1 MRKKDKIFTKENFK
15 KVKRR
20 VISIVNNESTG
31 GILLLICT
39 VIAVALATFPVTR
52 GFDAFWDK
60 ELGFVFESKTLTMS
74 LRSWVN
80 NGLMAIFFF
89 TVGLE
94 IKREML
100 VGQLSSFKKSILP
113 VMAALGGMI
122 VPALIYAGFNW
133 NNPETIHGWGIPMAT
148 DIAFALGVLSI
159 MGKRVPVSLKVFLTA
174 LAIIDD
180 LGAIIVLAIFYPSH
194 DIHTTYL
201 IYVVLILAILI
212 IMNKIKVRHSI
223 YYIIPGV
230 IMWYFMYKSGINATI
245 SGVLLAMAI
254 PSKGITRDRAFSVQ
268 LESLLH
274 KFKES
279 EGIEYDIKQSL
290 PKDMPVSTWEGH
302 VLANAEQQHLISSM
316 NREIGRVTPLMHQFE
331 VRLQPIV
338 NFIIMPLF
346 ALTNAGVALDF
357 SSFATGG
364 IPTIALGIF
373 FGLLLGK
380 PIGIF
385 LFSYISIKLG
395 FAAKPAGVNKR
406 QLFAVAFFGGIGFT
420 MCIFINGLA
429 FSNPALVDMGK
440 ISILLTS
447 TAASIAGILAIH
459 LTCKK

>member
-1 MRKKDKIFTKENFK
+1 MFTKENFK
-15 KVKRR
+15 KLKSK
-20 VISIVNNESTG
+20 VISIENNESTG

-39 VIAVALATFPVTR
+39 VIAVALASFPETR

-60 ELGFVFESKTLTMS
+60 ELGFAFENKTLIMS

-133 NNPETIHGWGIPMAT
+133 NHPESIHGWGIPMAT
-148 DIAFALGVLSI
+148 DIAFALGVLSVL
-159 MGKRVPVSLKVFLTA
+159 GKRVPISLKVFLTA
-174 LAIIDD
+174 FAIIDD
-180 LGAIIVLAIFYPSH
+180 LGAIVVLAIFYPSH
-194 DIHTTYL
+194 DIHTIYL
-201 IYVVLILAILI
+201 LYVLIIFIILLL
-212 IMNKIKVRHSI
+212 MNKIKVRHSI
-223 YYIIPGV
+223 YYIILGV
-230 IMWYFMYKSGINATI
+230 IMWYFMYRSGINATI

-274 KFKES
+274 KFKKS
-279 EGIEYDIKQSL
+279 EAIEEITVKPVPKKL
-290 PKDMPVSTWEGH
+290 PATAREGN
-302 VLANAEQQHLISSM
+302 VLTNTDQQHIIYSM
-316 NREIGRVTPLMHQFE
+316 NRELGRVTPLMHQFE

-357 SSFATGG
+357 SVFSSG
-364 IPTIALGIF
+364 IPALSLGIF

-380 PIGIF
+380 PIGLF
-385 LFSYISIKLG
+385 LFSFISIKLG
-395 FAAKPAGVNKR
+395 FAAKPVGANWK
-406 QLFAVAFFGGIGFT
+406 QLFAVTIFGGIGFT

-429 FSNPALVDMGK
+429 FTDPALIDMGK
-440 ISILLTS
+440 ISILIASAT
-447 TAASIAGILAIH
+447 ASIAGILAMR
-459 LTCKK
+459 LVTKK